1 MMLAGADYTSAPSKR
16 KPITVCHAELDE
28 SDLRIVRLEDCR
40 SHTDFEEVLRG
51 LSLVGIDAPLG
62 QPLPFLKFIYPE
74 AETRADVVARLRKET
89 MASWVEKCR
98 SYRGRD
104 GERELFR
111 ACDSAATACSPM
123 KCFFIPVGRMF
134 LRAVQ
139 SLENTGFVLAGL
151 QDGEKKA
158 LEIYPTLA
166 VENLT
171 GHRSYKTDDPK
182 KDTEARLEVRRQVVN
197 ALRSTKPLPKYGL
210 KVKISEDI
218 LAGLADDPKAD
229 RLDAILAVIQTAW
242 AATQPN
248 FGVPPSVDP
257 REGTIVDFK
266 LSNLTGA

>member
-1 MMLAGADYTSAPSKR
+1 MMLAGADYTSAPRKR
-16 KPITVCHAELDE
+16 KPIAVCHAELGGAE
-28 SDLRIVRLEDCR
+28 VHILRLEDCP
-40 SHTDFEEVLRG
+40 SHEEFERVLRG

-62 QPLPFLKFIYPE
+62 QPLAFLAAIYPE
-74 AETRADVVARLRKET
+74 AMTRAEVVAKLRDET
-89 MASWVEKCR
+89 METWVEKCR

-111 ACDSAATACSPM
+111 ACDRRATACSPM

-158 LEIYPTLA
+158 VEAYPTLA

-171 GHRSYKTDDPK
+171 GQRSYKTDDPR
-182 KDTEARLEVRRQVVN
+182 KDTEARREVRRQVVN
-197 ALRSTKPLPKYGL
+197 ALRSTEPLPGYGL

-218 LAGLADDPKAD
+218 LAGLADDSKAD
-229 RLDAILAVIQTAW
+229 RLDAILAAIQTAW

-248 FGVPPSVDP
+248 FGVPVSVDP

-266 LSNLTGA
+266 RPNLTGA

>member
-1 MMLAGADYTSAPSKR
+1 MTLAGADYTSAPSKR
-16 KPITVCHAELDE
+16 KPITVCHAELDGAE
-28 SDLRIVRLEDCR
+28 VHILRLEDCP
-40 SHTDFEEVLRG
+40 SHEEFEWVLRG

-62 QPLPFLKFIYPE
+62 QPLAFLEFIYPE
-74 AETRADVVARLRKET
+74 VRTREDLITALGKET
-89 MASWVEKCR
+89 MATWVEKCR

-111 ACDSAATACSPM
+111 ACDSAAKACSPM
-123 KCFFIPVGRMF
+123 KCYFIPVGRMF

-139 SLENTGFVLAGL
+139 SLENAGFVLAGL

-158 LEIYPTLA
+158 VEAYPTLA

-171 GHRSYKTDDPK
+171 GLRSYKTDDPR
-182 KDTEARLEVRRQVVN
+182 KDTEARREVRRQVVN
-197 ALRSTKPLPKYGL
+197 ALRSTEPLPGYGL

-218 LAGLADDPKAD
+218 LAGLAEDSKAD
-229 RLDAILAVIQTAW
+229 RLDAILAAIQTAW

-248 FGVPPSVDP
+248 FGVPPALDP